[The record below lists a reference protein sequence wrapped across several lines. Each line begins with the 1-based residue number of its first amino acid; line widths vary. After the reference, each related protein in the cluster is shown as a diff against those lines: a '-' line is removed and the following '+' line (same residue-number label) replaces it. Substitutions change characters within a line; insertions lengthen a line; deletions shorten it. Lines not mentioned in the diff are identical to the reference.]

1 MTPGHILRIFLS
13 AQMGTGGLVDDC
25 FLKMPWQQFDWNPF
39 NIPLRLPAA
48 CKDSFELFYTLAD
61 SLKVLLFC
69 FPLTCNEW
77 PQCGNCSPFKWK
89 WQEKKSLGQLFKW
102 KEASGQNFNFMA
114 NLPLTHF
121 NFLDSNDSVKCDW
134 QEGNSAEELTP
145 PATCLSSK
153 EDDNKKASPGT
164 FGNVGE

>member
-1 MTPGHILRIFLS
+1 MNPGHILRIFLS

-48 CKDSFELFYTLAD
+48 CRDLFELFYTLAD

-89 WQEKKSLGQLFKW
+89 WQEKKSLGRLLNERKRLVWTLISWPIFHSHILIFLTVMIQSSAIGRRVILQRSSHHQQLVCQAK
-102 KEASGQNFNFMA
+102 
-114 NLPLTHF
+114 
-121 NFLDSNDSVKCDW
+121 
-134 QEGNSAEELTP
+134 
-145 PATCLSSK
+145 
-153 EDDNKKASPGT
+153 
-164 FGNVGE
+164 